1 MIKIFRQLCLS
12 FNNDCMQY
20 TDRVIVKKMLLYNF
34 KKIAYFLYFS
44 LSIVEK
50 KENICYNAHR

>member
-12 FNNDCMQY
+12 FNNNCMQY
-20 TDRVIVKKMLLYNF
+20 TDKENVNCTIL